1 MKERPIVFSGPM
13 VRAILEGRKTQT
25 RRVVK
30 PQPPCGCDYAM
41 NGAMT
46 AACCFQPGDGGTIKC
61 WVPPTPTSENH
72 LLPCLHGTPGDQL
85 WVRENCWERPE
96 RTPKMMREGADTWE
110 PYYYDADGLTESDVE
125 DFRRWGFKRR
135 PSIHMPRLAS
145 RITLEIEA
153 VRVERLQDITEEDA
167 KAEGCD
173 ASHSDYPNSTKPK
186 RTAFCSLWCS
196 INGPGSWEFNPWVW
210 VIGFRRLEK

>member
-1 MKERPIVFSGPM
+1 MKERPILFSGPM

-30 PQPPCGCDYAM
+30 PQPPYGCDYAM

-61 WVPPTPTSENH
+61 WVPPKPTSRNH
-72 LLPCLHGTPGDQL
+72 LLPCPYGAPMGRL
-85 WVRENCWERPE
+85 WLRENCWVRPE

-110 PYYYDADGLTESDVE
+110 PYYYDADGLSEFDVE
-125 DFRRWGFKRR
+125 DFKRWGFKRR
-135 PSIHMPRLAS
+135 TSRFMPRLAS

-153 VRVERLQDITEEDA
+153 VRVERLRDISEEDA
-167 KAEGCD
+167 VAEGVDIGCPPHEAD
-173 ASHSDYPNSTKPK
+173 QPFPTMLF
-186 RTAFCSLWCS
+186 RRLWEN
-196 INGPGSWEFNPWVW
+196 INGPGSWDANPWVW
-210 VIGFRRLEK
+210 VIQFRRVEK